1 VSTAGPRIA
10 RGFTLVELL
19 VALFVLAL
27 LAMLSWRGLD
37 GMVRTQASTQARAD
51 EVLGL
56 QVGLSQWR
64 TDLDAVVQLPQLQA
78 LDWNG
83 RVLRLTRRSAD
94 GQGVI
99 VAAWTQRSVDGRG
112 TWLRWQSPALTTRGQ
127 VEEAWQ
133 RADTWSQSPGDV
145 ERAREVAIGPITGW
159 QIFYFR
165 SDAWTNPQS
174 SDTRGVSGTAAAPTP
189 AASAPARTVAQLPD
203 GVRLVLTLPEGQA
216 ISGVLSVDWVS
227 PRVAGSRS

>member
-83 RVLRLTRRSAD
+83 RVLRLTRRGTSDVGD
-94 GQGVI
+94 GVRV
-99 VAAWTQRSVDGRG
+99 VAWALREGQWR
-112 TWLRWQSPALTTRGQ
+112 RWQSPGLTTRGD
-127 VEEAWQ
+127 VETAWQ
-133 RADTWSQSPGDV
+133 QADNWAQNPSDESRRA
-145 ERAREVAIGPITGW
+145 EVAVTPLEDW
-159 QIFYFR
+159 QVFYFR
-165 SDAWTNPQS
+165 GDAWTNPQS
-174 SDTRGVSGTAAAPTP
+174 SDAQAVQIPGGEPGVTTVR
-189 AASAPARTVAQLPD
+189 RTGLVPE
-203 GVRLVLTLPEGQA
+203 GVRLVLTLPPGRA
-216 ISGVLSVDWVS
+216 FSGRLTRDWVN
-227 PRVAGSRS
+227 PLVGGGRS